1 MQFFMQKTHTPRRT
15 EFKTSNSP
23 VTWNGSARDCAGF
36 EYNDGVD
43 ATDDRDLVRVYQT
56 LYTAVDDKTVKVIS
70 RCHYSASKYAIS
82 SRIGEFTFSFFFQV
96 NGRFSSGHQT
106 IGPFMNFT
114 SVVGPNGAGKS
125 NLMDAISFVLG
136 VKSAQ
141 LRSSQLKDLV
151 YRGRRLAKNGLDG
164 EPEPSEQEEED
175 GEGEGEG
182 TAKKAWVLAVYAD
195 ADKKEWRF
203 QRT

>member
-1 MQFFMQKTHTPRRT
+1 
-15 EFKTSNSP
+15 
-23 VTWNGSARDCAGF
+23 
-36 EYNDGVD
+36 
-43 ATDDRDLVRVYQT
+43 
-56 LYTAVDDKTVKVIS
+56 
-70 RCHYSASKYAIS
+70 
-82 SRIGEFTFSFFFQV
+82 
-96 NGRFSSGHQT
+96 
-106 IGPFMNFT
+106 MNFT

-164 EPEPSEQEEED
+164 EPTPSEQEEED
-175 GEGEGEG
+175 EEGEGEG
-182 TAKKAWVLAVYAD
+182 TAKKAWVLAVYVD
-195 ADKKEWRF
+195 TDKKEWRF